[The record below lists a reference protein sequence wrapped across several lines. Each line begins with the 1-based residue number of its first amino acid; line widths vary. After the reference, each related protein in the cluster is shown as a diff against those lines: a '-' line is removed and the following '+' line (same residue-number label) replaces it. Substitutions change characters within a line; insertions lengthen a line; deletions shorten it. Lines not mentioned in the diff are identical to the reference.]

1 MEEISAA
8 RKKEVNSKTRE
19 DGKRTR
25 FEAAFQSN
33 GRSEKHVP
41 VSLPTHR
48 HVGCILL
55 ECPKICVTP
64 EFTQEVAEHSIP
76 GAEPVR
82 PISLPHNTE
91 LFVAREEIYDR
102 HVRDLRKL
110 FDFLHG
116 EQVKQM

>member
-41 VSLPTHR
+41 VSLPNHR
-48 HVGCILL
+48 RVGCFLL

-76 GAEPVR
+76 GAEPVHHV
-82 PISLPHNTE
+82 PLPHNTE
-91 LFVAREEIYDR
+91 LFVAREESYDR
-102 HVRDLRKL
+102 NVRDLRKL
-110 FDFLHG
+110 FDFLHSA
-116 EQVKQM
+116 QVE